1 MYSLRSS
8 DGVILSQ
15 GITIP
20 KAIYLLNKALR
31 GKVSVY
37 KDSSYF
43 CDYYI

>member
-1 MYSLRSS
+1 MFSLRSS

-20 KAIYLLNKALR
+20 KAISMLNKALR
-31 GKVSVY
+31 GKVSVF
-37 KDSSYF
+37 DNDQYF